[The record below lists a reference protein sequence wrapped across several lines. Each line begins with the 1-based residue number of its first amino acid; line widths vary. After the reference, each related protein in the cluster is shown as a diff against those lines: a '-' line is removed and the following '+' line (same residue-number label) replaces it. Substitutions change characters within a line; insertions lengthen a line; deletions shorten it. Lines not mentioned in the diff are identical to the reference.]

1 MNQEE
6 SGMSSGYEASP
17 TDVQNLILDWVKAT
31 EAFHHRYSKLTEAI
45 NTLQGSARRA
55 PVASRARLRRLIELR
70 QHMSDV
76 LMTLLLD
83 MTGSKPGRSAR
94 PSKPGQLQSHACLL
108 DELNREI
115 DAELMRVSTVAQ
127 A

>member
-1 MNQEE
+1 MMHQEQL
-6 SGMSSGYEASP
+6 SPSVYEASP
-17 TDVQNLILDWVKAT
+17 AEVQSLILEWVRAT
-31 EAFHHRYSKLTEAI
+31 EAFHHRYANLTEVI
-45 NTLQGSARRA
+45 NKMQHSARQQPA
-55 PVASRARLRRLIELR
+55 QSKARLRKLMMLR

-83 MTGSKPGRSAR
+83 MTGQRSSRSAQ
-94 PSKPGQLQSHACLL
+94 PSKPGQLRSHACLL

-115 DAELMRVSTVAQ
+115 DAELTQVTTVAQ

>member
-6 SGMSSGYEASP
+6 TRISSAYDASP
-17 TDVQNLILDWVKAT
+17 TDVQEVILDWVKAT
-31 EAFHHRYSKLTEAI
+31 EAFHLRYSKLTVVVNA
-45 NTLQGSARRA
+45 LQVAARRN
-55 PVASRARLRRLIELR
+55 PNASRARLRRLIELR

-83 MTGSKPGRSAR
+83 MTGSKPGRSVR

-115 DAELMRVSTVAQ
+115 DAELVRATTVAQ

>member
-1 MNQEE
+1 MHQEE
-6 SGMSSGYEASP
+6 PSSSVYEASP
-17 TDVQNLILDWVKAT
+17 AEVQNVILEWVKAT
-31 EAFHHRYSKLTEAI
+31 EAFHHRYSNLTEVI
-45 NTLQGSARRA
+45 NKLQANARRQ
-55 PVASRARLRRLIELR
+55 PMQSKARLRKLIMLR

-83 MTGSKPGRSAR
+83 MSGQRSSHSAQ
-94 PSKPGQLQSHACLL
+94 PSKPGQLRSHTYLL

-115 DAELMRVSTVAQ
+115 DAELTQVSSVAQ

>member
-1 MNQEE
+1 MHQEE
-6 SGMSSGYEASP
+6 LSSSVYEASP
-17 TDVQNLILDWVKAT
+17 AEVQNVILEWVKVT
-31 EAFHHRYSKLTEAI
+31 EAFHHRYSNLTEVI
-45 NTLQGSARRA
+45 NKLQANARRQ
-55 PVASRARLRRLIELR
+55 PTQSKVRLRKLIMLR

-83 MTGSKPGRSAR
+83 MTGQRSSRSAQ
-94 PSKPGQLQSHACLL
+94 PSKPGQLRSHTYLL

-115 DAELMRVSTVAQ
+115 DAELTQVSSVAQ

>member
-1 MNQEE
+1 MHQEE
-6 SGMSSGYEASP
+6 LSSSVYEASP
-17 TDVQNLILDWVKAT
+17 AEVQNVILEWVKVT
-31 EAFHHRYSKLTEAI
+31 EAFHYRYSNLSEVINKLQV
-45 NTLQGSARRA
+45 NARRQ
-55 PVASRARLRRLIELR
+55 PTQSKVRLRKLIVLR

-83 MTGSKPGRSAR
+83 MSGERSSRSAQ
-94 PSKPGQLQSHACLL
+94 PSKPGQLRSHTYLL

-115 DAELMRVSTVAQ
+115 DAELTLVSSVAQ